1 MLPVSR
7 LWFTVSGKIWKIE
20 PSPEQTLSNVLT
32 GWPSRSIHF
41 SYIWFDLRN
50 SKSDFKERLE
60 TVNGFFYFADSITLF
75 KKRIRRRGFLL
86 AKPWR
91 NLSKDEPII
100 LVLFLVPSTL
110 MHKKMFFCKAKN
122 NFESEIDPWRKQ
134 WSSTHTGSQ
143 ESQPTASHIIRICM
157 RIYRKIDKT
166 VEMNKNSY

>member
-60 TVNGFFYFADSITLF
+60 AVNGFFFILPTLSHCLKNVSEEEVSYLQNPEGTFPKTNQWSLYFFLF
-75 KKRIRRRGFLL
+75 LQRLCTRRCFFAKR
-86 AKPWR
+86 K
-91 NLSKDEPII
+91 II
-100 LVLFLVPSTL
+100 LSQRFTL
-110 MHKKMFFCKAKN
+110 DENNSRVHTQGAKN
-122 NFESEIDPWRKQ
+122 HSLLQ
-134 WSSTHTGSQ
+134 ATL
-143 ESQPTASHIIRICM
+143 
-157 RIYRKIDKT
+157 
-166 VEMNKNSY
+166 

>member
-110 MHKKMFFCKAKN
+110 MHKKMFFAKRKIILSHRLTLDENNSRVHTQGAKN
-122 NFESEIDPWRKQ
+122 HSLLQ
-134 WSSTHTGSQ
+134 ATL
-143 ESQPTASHIIRICM
+143 
-157 RIYRKIDKT
+157 
-166 VEMNKNSY
+166 